1 MYRIGLET
9 WLKPKSTC
17 LASVKSYVQ
26 TPVLPKKKK
35 MYRVFMKMNTWA
47 EVEWGDKN
55 KEERRIKVN

>member
-1 MYRIGLET
+1 MAQAKEHLPSKCEV
-9 WLKPKSTC
+9 LCSNPST
-17 LASVKSYVQ
+17 A
-26 TPVLPKKKK
+26 KKKK

>member
-1 MYRIGLET
+1 
-9 WLKPKSTC
+9 
-17 LASVKSYVQ
+17 VKSYVQ